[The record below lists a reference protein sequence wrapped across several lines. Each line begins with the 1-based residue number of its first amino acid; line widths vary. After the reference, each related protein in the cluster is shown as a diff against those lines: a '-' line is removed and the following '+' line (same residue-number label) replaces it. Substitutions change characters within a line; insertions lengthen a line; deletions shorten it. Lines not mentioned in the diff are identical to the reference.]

1 MRASNNGAFY
11 VDTTVPDVSYEKNKQ
26 LVDTSGIYFVLG
38 DLFGQDKVRGCGS
51 QSNHPNHK

>member
-26 LVDTSGIYFVLG
+26 LVDTSGIYFV
-38 DLFGQDKVRGCGS
+38 
-51 QSNHPNHK
+51 